1 MIIVTCLRG
10 TKGLGETTF
19 RGYFKALRTLNG
31 ERLPFN
37 PLRGLTV
44 VGRGAVLHGILR
56 GLSAYAPALTLP

>member
-31 ERLPFN
+31 ERLPFQ
-37 PLRGLTV
+37 LK
-44 VGRGAVLHGILR
+44 
-56 GLSAYAPALTLP
+56 SK